1 MSAFG
6 VKRTCLYAARMS
18 AFDPKRTFAA
28 AFLTYPLTRV
38 RNWTEVQLD
47 FGAHNRDNQNNK
59 FRAGG
64 AVGTVLSRAALAKKD
79 VMNSEPR
86 LRDV

>member
-6 VKRTCLYAARMS
+6 GKADMTAS

-28 AFLTYPLTRV
+28 AFLTYPWTRV

-47 FGAHNRDNQNNK
+47 FSAHNRDNQNDK
-59 FRAGG
+59 FR
-64 AVGTVLSRAALAKKD
+64 VGSAA
-79 VMNSEPR
+79 
-86 LRDV
+86 